1 MDDFSKYIDIAENII
16 RVSRNTL
23 IVNLRFM
30 DSAMSRLY
38 SRPYEGTVA
47 TDGQYIYF
55 SPVHILKSY
64 KLAKEVPTH
73 IYLHMVMHCVFQH
86 FYVDI
91 GKVNQQLWD
100 IACDIAVEAVILE
113 LDIKSAQLTEDANRI
128 KMISKIKSECKY
140 LTAECIYRYLLD
152 AEMSDDELFHLGGS
166 FRFDDHSLWYV
177 LPGELSLES
186 DDSNYDQNP
195 QKVSVNGNLN
205 SSDSQSNNGDG
216 EGDFNQSWNSLRE
229 QLKQEWKNVS
239 ESMQTDM
246 ETFSKRQ
253 GTVAGNLIQNLT
265 SVNRE
270 KYDYSSFL
278 KRFSVMGEAMKIND
292 DEFDYIFYTYGMQLF
307 DRQMP
312 LIEPLE
318 YKEVKR
324 IKEFVIA
331 IDTSAS
337 VQGELVQKFLNKTY
351 NILKQEESFF
361 TKINLHIIQ
370 CDTEITEDT
379 KITCQEDFDNYLS
392 TMQLKGFGGTDF
404 RPVFDY
410 VNDMIKNREFT
421 NLKGLI
427 YFTDGYGTFPTKQP
441 DYHTAFVYIDDN
453 YNNYDVPVWAI
464 RLILRSEEI

>member
-1 MDDFSKYIDIAENII
+1 MDNYQNYIDIAENII

-38 SRPYEGTVA
+38 SKPYTGTVA

-55 SPVHILKSY
+55 NPVHILKSY
-64 KLAKEVPTH
+64 KKAKEVPTH

-91 GKVNQQLWD
+91 GKVDQQLWD
-100 IACDIAVEAVILE
+100 IACDIAVEASILDLHLKSVE
-113 LDIKSAQLTEDANRI
+113 LSEDLIRQNMLSTL
-128 KMISKIKSECKY
+128 KKKCKF
-140 LTAECIYRYLLD
+140 LTAECVYRYLIDEDMLEDDLD
-152 AEMSDDELFHLGGS
+152 RLCKLFCM
-166 FRFDDHSLWYV
+166 DDHSLWYEI
-177 LPGELSLES
+177 PESLETES
-186 DDSNYDQNP
+186 GESN
-195 QKVSVNGNLN
+195 
-205 SSDSQSNNGDG
+205 SDSDSDEGSESNN
-216 EGDFNQSWNSLRE
+216 SWIDLRE
-229 QLKQEWKNVS
+229 ELKQDWKNVS

-246 ETFSKRQ
+246 ETFSKNR
-253 GTVAGNLIQNLT
+253 GIKSNNLIQNLT

-270 KYDYSSFL
+270 KYDYTAFL

-307 DRQMP
+307 ERKMP

-331 IDTSAS
+331 IDTSGS
-337 VQGELVQKFLNKTY
+337 VQGEIVQKFLNKTY

-370 CDTEITEDT
+370 CDTEITEDA
-379 KITCQEDFDNYLS
+379 KITSQEEFDKYLS
-392 TMQLKGFGGTDF
+392 TIKLKGFGGTDF
-404 RPVFDY
+404 RPVFEY
-410 VNDMIKNREFT
+410 VDKMIKDKEFT

-427 YFTDGYGTFPTKQP
+427 YFTDGFGFFPQRQP
-441 DYHTAFVYIDDN
+441 SYHTAFVYLDDK
-453 YNNYDVPVWAI
+453 YNNYNVPVWAI
-464 RLILRSEEI
+464 KLILRSEEL

>member
-1 MDDFSKYIDIAENII
+1 MDNYDTYVDLAKNII
-16 RVSRNTL
+16 KVSRNTL

-38 SRPYEGTVA
+38 SKPYKGTIA
-47 TDGQYIYF
+47 TDGQFVYF
-55 SPVHILKSY
+55 DPIHILKTY
-64 KLAKEVPTH
+64 KLAKELSVH
-73 IYLHMVMHCVFQH
+73 QYLHMILHCVFQH

-91 GKVNQQLWD
+91 GRVDGRLWN
-100 IACDIAVEAVILE
+100 IACDIAVEAVIVE
-113 LDIKSAQLTEDANRI
+113 LGLSSTSLNTDNHRVSDMNVLK
-128 KMISKIKSECKY
+128 KKCKY

-152 AEMSDDELFHLGGS
+152 GNESEVELSRLSSLFM
-166 FRFDDHSLWYV
+166 FDDHSIWYEI
-177 LPGELSLES
+177 GESGES
-186 DDSNYDQNP
+186 DNDQ
-195 QKVSVNGNLN
+195 
-205 SSDSQSNNGDG
+205 SSDGKDRQISESMNDGNSEGGFSGDYSDGNSQNR
-216 EGDFNQSWNSLRE
+216 QQLRE
-229 QLKQEWKNVS
+229 QLRQEWKNVS

-246 ETFSKRQ
+246 ETFSKHQ
-253 GTVAGNLIQNLT
+253 GTEAGNLIQNLT

-270 KYDYSSFL
+270 KYDYASFL

-331 IDTSAS
+331 LDTSGS

-370 CDTEITEDT
+370 CDTRITEDA
-379 KITCQEDFDNYLS
+379 KITSQEDFDSYLAS
-392 TMQLKGFGGTDF
+392 MQLKGFGGTDF
-404 RPVFDY
+404 RPVFKY
-410 VNDMIKNREFT
+410 VDEMVKNKEFT

-427 YFTDGYGTFPTKQP
+427 YFTDGYGEFPHRQP

-464 RLILRSEEI
+464 KLILQSDEI